1 MKAFQE
7 ITEWSTEFAVPNH
20 VYFLSDSKD
29 KMYGY
34 VQASTGIV
42 KTMSAPYR
50 FRASGRKFKEVNN
63 TWGFFPK
70 EELVL
75 VGETH
80 KVPGSKGA
88 VYTVTNDR
96 GSWTCSCPS
105 AKWQKSEC
113 KHIVQL
119 KSETVATA

>member
-7 ITEWSTEFAVPNH
+7 TTEWDCEFAVPNH

-34 VQASTGIV
+34 VNSRTGQIEEP
-42 KTMSAPYR
+42 KKPYKFHVR
-50 FRASGRKFKEVNN
+50 GRKFKEVPNV
-63 TWGFFPK
+63 WGFFPR

-75 VGETH
+75 VGETFQ
-80 KVPGSKGA
+80 VPGSKGA

-96 GSWTCSCPS
+96 GSWTCTCPAS
-105 AKWQKSEC
+105 KYQAGDC
-113 KHIVQL
+113 KHIRQFN
-119 KSETVATA
+119 SNTVS

>member
-7 ITEWSTEFAVPNH
+7 ITAWDSDFAVPNH
-20 VYFLSDSKD
+20 VYFLNDSRD

-34 VQASTGIV
+34 VRESDGVVQ
-42 KTMSAPYR
+42 TMRTPYR
-50 FRASGRKFKEVNN
+50 FHTRGRKFKEVNN

-96 GSWTCSCPS
+96 GAWSCTCPA
-105 AKWQKSEC
+105 AKWQKGDC

-119 KSETVATA
+119 KTV

>member
-7 ITEWSTEFAVPNH
+7 TTEWTTEFDMPNH

-34 VQASTGIV
+34 VKSSTGKIHEV
-42 KTMSAPYR
+42 ATPYR
-50 FRASGRKFKEVNN
+50 FKASGRKFREVAN
-63 TWGFFPK
+63 TWGFSPK
-70 EELVL
+70 EELVP
-75 VGETH
+75 VGETYQ
-80 KVPGSKGA
+80 VPGSKGA

-96 GSWTCSCPS
+96 GSWTCTCPAS
-105 AKWQKSEC
+105 KWQKDEC

-119 KSETVATA
+119 KTV

>member
-7 ITEWSTEFAVPNH
+7 ITEWDTDFVMPNH

-34 VQASTGIV
+34 VKSSTGEIQEMN
-42 KTMSAPYR
+42 TPYK
-50 FRASGRKFKEVNN
+50 FKASGRKFKEVNN
-63 TWGFFPK
+63 IWGFFPR

-75 VGETH
+75 VGETF

-96 GSWTCSCPS
+96 GSWTCTCPS
-105 AKWQKSEC
+105 AKWQKAEC
-113 KHIVQL
+113 KHIVTL
-119 KSETVATA
+119 KTEHAL